1 MLGGA
6 KRRAAELRL
15 CEGGR
20 LSLVQADAT
29 ALPFADASFD
39 TVVDTFS
46 MCVLDGAAPAA
57 LAEAARVLR
66 PGGVALLLEHSLADA
81 QLLGAYQD
89 ATADAVSAGGKGCRW
104 NQRIVELVQA
114 AGLRVVSSEPGL
126 GGLLRSIVA
135 VKEAA

>member
-6 KRRAAELRL
+6 KRRAAALRL
-15 CEGGR
+15 CGGG

-46 MCVLDGAAPAA
+46 MCVLDVAAPAA

-66 PGGVALLLEHSLADA
+66 PGGVALAVPLCSSPPLLTHASSPKLSLA
-81 QLLGAYQD
+81 
-89 ATADAVSAGGKGCRW
+89 VF
-104 NQRIVELVQA
+104 
-114 AGLRVVSSEPGL
+114 
-126 GGLLRSIVA
+126 
-135 VKEAA
+135 

>member
-6 KRRAAELRL
+6 KRRAAALRL
-15 CEGGR
+15 CGGG

-46 MCVLDGAAPAA
+46 MCVLDAAAPAA

-66 PGGVALLLEHSLADA
+66 PGGVAMLLEHSLAGA
-81 QLLGAYQD
+81 SLLGAYQD
-89 ATADAVSAGGKGCRW
+89 ATAEAVAAGGKGCRW
-104 NQRIVELVQA
+104 NQRIVELVEA
-114 AGLRVVSSEPGL
+114 AGLRIVSSEPAL

-135 VKEAA
+135 VKD